1 MSILQVI
8 TLSSTA
14 QPTLNSF
21 ADRDILMR
29 YHWGLAVGHI
39 YARGRAKPHNK
50 SRSTEPSD
58 ERSDIAEIGGEP
70 ESDLAPVQTKGAMD
84 DSDGSEDEDAE
95 FSLESRDKGD
105 SPHSSD
111 SEKENEP
118 DSEDDERILAMEEMY
133 S

>member
-1 MSILQVI
+1 
-8 TLSSTA
+8 
-14 QPTLNSF
+14 
-21 ADRDILMR
+21 
-29 YHWGLAVGHI
+29 
-39 YARGRAKPHNK
+39 
-50 SRSTEPSD
+50 
-58 ERSDIAEIGGEP
+58 
-70 ESDLAPVQTKGAMD
+70 MD

-118 DSEDDERILAMEEMY
+118 DSEDDEHILAMEEMY